1 MDEQILYHGSPVIIR
16 KPEIDKG
23 KTYND
28 FGKGFYCTRQKEL
41 AKEWACP
48 ERQDGFCNKY
58 LLSMPEL
65 QILDLR
71 DKRWTILHWL
81 ALLLEFRVFRL
92 SSALMKE
99 AADFLK
105 KEYLPEIKEADVIIG
120 YRADDSYFSFARD
133 FISNSISLRQLSEV
147 MHLGDLGEQ
156 VVLKSAKAFEQIR
169 FAGYAM
175 VNHEV
180 YYPLRMERDRKARE
194 TYREIRNRSDR
205 DGIYML
211 DLLRGDVKN
220 DDPRIQ

>member
-1 MDEQILYHGSPVIIR
+1 
-16 KPEIDKG
+16 
-23 KTYND
+23 
-28 FGKGFYCTRQKEL
+28 
-41 AKEWACP
+41 
-48 ERQDGFCNKY
+48 
-58 LLSMPEL
+58 
-65 QILDLR
+65 
-71 DKRWTILHWL
+71 
-81 ALLLEFRVFRL
+81 
-92 SSALMKE
+92 MKE

-133 FISNSISLRQLSEV
+133 FISNSISLRQLSEA